1 MRVYAIV
8 SVIVKAQRGAFN
20 HERRNTMSD
29 DLAKLME
36 QDFEQTNATSVE
48 KIDQQGLTSVAA
60 LARTIR
66 DKEAK
71 ISDLEQTLKDEK
83 KTLLKLTDEE
93 MPSMLAE
100 IGMSSF
106 ALDDGSTVEVKQTY
120 GASILVSKRPE
131 AYDWLR
137 DHGHDDI
144 IKNTVL
150 CQFGRGEDDQ
160 AGAFAAFAQTQG
172 FIPEQKTEVHPQTL
186 RAFVKERCEAGEDFP
201 MELFGAWVGQRA
213 VIKRGK
219 K

>member
-1 MRVYAIV
+1 
-8 SVIVKAQRGAFN
+8 
-20 HERRNTMSD
+20 MSD
-29 DLAKLME
+29 NDLAKLME
-36 QDFEQTNATSVE
+36 QDFEETIASSVD

-66 DKEAK
+66 DKEAN
-71 ISDLEQTLKDEK
+71 ISDLEQTLKEEK
-83 KTLLKLTDEE
+83 KKALLKLTDEE

-100 IGMSSF
+100 IGMASF

-186 RAFVKERCEAGEDFP
+186 RAFVKERCEAGEEFP

-213 VIKRGK
+213 VIKRSK

>member
-1 MRVYAIV
+1 
-8 SVIVKAQRGAFN
+8 
-20 HERRNTMSD
+20 MSD
-29 DLAKLME
+29 DLKQMME
-36 QDFEQTNATSVE
+36 QDFEKTIASSVE
-48 KIDQQGLTSVAA
+48 KIDQQGLTSIAA

-66 DKEAK
+66 DEEEYIESLEENLKTAK
-71 ISDLEQTLKDEK
+71 K
-83 KTLLKLTDEE
+83 KLIKLTDEE
-93 MPSMLAE
+93 MPAMLAE
-100 IGMSSF
+100 IGIASF

-120 GASILVSKRPE
+120 GASILVEKRPE

-144 IKNTVL
+144 IKNTVA

-160 AGAFAAFAQTQG
+160 AGAFAAFAHQQG
-172 FIPEQKTEVHPQTL
+172 FVPEQKTAVHPQTL

-213 VIKRGK
+213 VIKRSK

>member
-1 MRVYAIV
+1 
-8 SVIVKAQRGAFN
+8 
-20 HERRNTMSD
+20 MSD

-36 QDFEQTNATSVE
+36 QDFEENAASVE

-66 DKEAK
+66 DKDSRFLILSK
-71 ISDLEQTLKDEK
+71 RSRKRRRLI
-83 KTLLKLTDEE
+83 KLTDEE

-100 IGMSSF
+100 IGMASF

-120 GASILVSKRPE
+120 GASILVEKRPE
-131 AYDWLR
+131 AYEWLR
-137 DHGHDDI
+137 DNGYDDI
-144 IKNTVL
+144 IKNTVA

-160 AGAFAAFAQTQG
+160 ASAFAAFAQQQG
-172 FIPEQKTEVHPQTL
+172 YVPDQKTEVHPQTL
-186 RAFVKERCEAGEDFP
+186 RAFVKERCEAGEEFP

>member
-1 MRVYAIV
+1 
-8 SVIVKAQRGAFN
+8 
-20 HERRNTMSD
+20 MSD
-29 DLAKLME
+29 LERLME

-66 DKEAK
+66 DKEAR
-71 ISDLEQTLKDEK
+71 ISDLEQTLKEQK
-83 KTLLKLTDEE
+83 KELLKLTDEE

-120 GASILVSKRPE
+120 GASILVDKRPE

-160 AGAFAAFAQTQG
+160 AGAFAAFAQKQG

-186 RAFVKERCEAGEDFP
+186 RAFVKERCEAGEEFP

>member
-1 MRVYAIV
+1 
-8 SVIVKAQRGAFN
+8 
-20 HERRNTMSD
+20 MSD
-29 DLAKLME
+29 LERLME

-48 KIDQQGLTSVAA
+48 KIDQQELTSVAA

-66 DKEAK
+66 DKEAR
-71 ISDLEQTLKDEK
+71 ISDLEQTLKEQK
-83 KTLLKLTDEE
+83 KELLKLTDEE

-120 GASILVSKRPE
+120 GASILVDKRPE

-160 AGAFAAFAQTQG
+160 AGAFAAFAQKQG

>member
-1 MRVYAIV
+1 
-8 SVIVKAQRGAFN
+8 
-20 HERRNTMSD
+20 MSD

-36 QDFEQTNATSVE
+36 QDFEDKAASIE
-48 KIDQQGLTSVAA
+48 KVDQQGLTSVAA

-66 DKEAK
+66 DKESR
-71 ISDLEQTLKDEK
+71 ISDLEQSLKEEK
-83 KTLLKLTDEE
+83 KALIKLTDEE

-100 IGMSSF
+100 IGMASF

-120 GASILVSKRPE
+120 GASILVDKRPE
-131 AYDWLR
+131 AYEWLR
-137 DHGHDDI
+137 DNGYDDI
-144 IKNTVL
+144 IKNTVA

-160 AGAFAAFAQTQG
+160 ASAFAAFAQQQG
-172 FIPEQKTEVHPQTL
+172 YVPDQKTEVHPQTL

>member
-1 MRVYAIV
+1 
-8 SVIVKAQRGAFN
+8 
-20 HERRNTMSD
+20 MSD
-29 DLAKLME
+29 DLKRLME
-36 QDFEQTNATSVE
+36 QDFENTAASSVD

-66 DKEAK
+66 DKEER
-71 ISDLEQTLKDEK
+71 ISFLEQSLKEEK
-83 KTLLKLTDEE
+83 KTLMKLTDEE

-120 GASILVSKRPE
+120 GASILVDKRPE
-131 AYDWLR
+131 AYEWLR
-137 DHGHDDI
+137 DNGYDDI
-144 IKNTVL
+144 IKNTVA

-160 AGAFAAFAQTQG
+160 ASAFAAFAQQQG
-172 FIPEQKTEVHPQTL
+172 YDPNQKTEVHPQTL

>member
-1 MRVYAIV
+1 
-8 SVIVKAQRGAFN
+8 
-20 HERRNTMSD
+20 MSD
-29 DLAKLME
+29 LERLME
-36 QDFEQTNATSVE
+36 QDFEETNAASVE

-66 DKEAK
+66 DKESK
-71 ISDLEQTLKDEK
+71 ISDLEQTLKEEK
-83 KTLLKLTDEE
+83 KALLKLTDEE

-120 GASILVSKRPE
+120 GASILVDKRPE
-131 AYDWLR
+131 AYEWLR

-160 AGAFAAFAQTQG
+160 AGAFAAFAQKQG

-213 VIKRGK
+213 IIKRGK

>member
-1 MRVYAIV
+1 
-8 SVIVKAQRGAFN
+8 
-20 HERRNTMSD
+20 MSD
-29 DLAKLME
+29 NDLAKLME
-36 QDFEQTNATSVE
+36 QDFEETIASSVD

-66 DKEAK
+66 DKEAN
-71 ISDLEQTLKDEK
+71 ISDLEQTLKEEK
-83 KTLLKLTDEE
+83 KALLKLTDEE

-100 IGMSSF
+100 IGMASF

-186 RAFVKERCEAGEDFP
+186 RAFVKERCEAGEEFP

-213 VIKRGK
+213 VIKRSK

>member
-1 MRVYAIV
+1 
-8 SVIVKAQRGAFN
+8 
-20 HERRNTMSD
+20 
-29 DLAKLME
+29 LME

>member
-1 MRVYAIV
+1 
-8 SVIVKAQRGAFN
+8 
-20 HERRNTMSD
+20 MSD

-36 QDFEQTNATSVE
+36 QDFEENAATSVE

-71 ISDLEQTLKDEK
+71 ISDLEQTLKEEK
-83 KTLLKLTDEE
+83 KALIKLTDEE

-120 GASILVSKRPE
+120 GASILVDKRPE
-131 AYDWLR
+131 AYEWLR
-137 DHGHDDI
+137 DNGYDDI
-144 IKNTVL
+144 IKNTVA

-160 AGAFAAFAQTQG
+160 ASAFAAFAQQQG
-172 FIPEQKTEVHPQTL
+172 YVPDQKTEVHPQTL

-201 MELFGAWVGQRA
+201 MELLGAWVGQRA

>member
-1 MRVYAIV
+1 L
-8 SVIVKAQRGAFN
+8 
-20 HERRNTMSD
+20 SD
-29 DLAKLME
+29 NDLAKLME
-36 QDFEQTNATSVE
+36 QDFEETIASSVD

-66 DKEAK
+66 DKEAN
-71 ISDLEQTLKDEK
+71 ISDLEQTLKEEK
-83 KTLLKLTDEE
+83 KALLKLTDEE

-100 IGMSSF
+100 IGMASF

-186 RAFVKERCEAGEDFP
+186 RAFVKERCEAGEEFP

-213 VIKRGK
+213 VIKRSK

>member
-1 MRVYAIV
+1 
-8 SVIVKAQRGAFN
+8 
-20 HERRNTMSD
+20 MSD
-29 DLAKLME
+29 LERLME
-36 QDFEQTNATSVE
+36 QDFEETNAASVE

-71 ISDLEQTLKDEK
+71 ISDLEQTLKEEK
-83 KTLLKLTDEE
+83 KALLKLTDEE

-120 GASILVSKRPE
+120 GASILVDKRPE
-131 AYDWLR
+131 AYEWLR

-144 IKNTVL
+144 IKNTVA

-160 AGAFAAFAQTQG
+160 ASAFAAFAQQQG
-172 FIPEQKTEVHPQTL
+172 YVPDQKTEVHPQTL